1 MKRLLALL
9 LVAGLTLLCGC
20 TFGGDEVSEVSEV
33 SEPDG
38 TEFAATTVYE
48 DDILTFRVLSATRT
62 ETGMAYAAKLENKT
76 GESIKVDLSA
86 ITVNGNQ
93 TDAALSETLEK
104 NATAD
109 VTIAVPLAA
118 TDVAKSVGLHLAAAS
133 NERWWMNKLVS
144 RDLMFY
150 PVAQPTATATVTATT
165 AAA

>member
-20 TFGGDEVSEVSEV
+20 AFGGNEVSEVSEV

-48 DDILTFRVLSATRT
+48 DDILTFCVLSATRT

-93 TDAALSETLEK
+93 TD
-104 NATAD
+104 
-109 VTIAVPLAA
+109 
-118 TDVAKSVGLHLAAAS
+118 VAKSVGLHLAAAS
-133 NERWWMNKLVS
+133 NERWWMDKLVS
-144 RDLMFY
+144 RDLTFY

>member
-20 TFGGDEVSEVSEV
+20 AFGGNEVSEVSEV

-48 DDILTFRVLSATRT
+48 DDILTFCVLSATRT
-62 ETGMAYAAKLENKT
+62 ETGMAYAAKLQNKT

-93 TDAALSETLEK
+93 TDVALSETLEK

-118 TDVAKSVGLHLAAAS
+118 TDVANSVGLHLAAAS
-133 NERWWMNKLVS
+133 NERWWMDKLVS
-144 RDLMFY
+144 RDLTFY